1 MLTDKWIW
9 KHNDKKSMGCSES
22 SFKRK
27 LNSNKSQPQE
37 RRKIS
42 NEQPNFIPKG
52 SRKARTKKSKFSREK
67 KLWRSEKK

>member
-1 MLTDKWIW
+1 
-9 KHNDKKSMGCSES
+9 MGYSKS

-42 NEQPNFIPKG
+42 NKQPNFIPKG

-67 KLWRSEKK
+67 KL